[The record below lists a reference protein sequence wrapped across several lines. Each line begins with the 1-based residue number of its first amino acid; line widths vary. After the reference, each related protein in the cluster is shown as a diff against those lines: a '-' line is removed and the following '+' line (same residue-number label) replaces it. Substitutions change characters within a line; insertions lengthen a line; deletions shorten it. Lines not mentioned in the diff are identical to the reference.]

1 MSEQALW
8 RNLRKKMVPQFWYE
22 ATRHEDKLQPGI
34 ADVSFVTSIGNST
47 YGAHG
52 WMELKKVKLLPVRPT
67 TIVRLP
73 HYTDAQRIF
82 LLQKGQHAGMAF
94 LLLQA
99 ERDFLL
105 FNWDAAQSVGHLT
118 TADLYEKADFVSKGK
133 LDALNL
139 WATILEFR

>member
-1 MSEQALW
+1 MIPEY
-8 RNLRKKMVPQFWYE
+8 WYE

-34 ADVSFVTSIGNST
+34 ADVSFVTSIPDH
-47 YGAHG
+47 YEGAHG
-52 WMELKKVKLLPVRPT
+52 WMELKHLSLLPVRPS

-82 LLQKGQHAGMAF
+82 LLQKGQHAGMSF

-99 ERDFLL
+99 ERDYLL
-105 FNWDAAQSVGHLT
+105 FNWEAAQSVGHLT